1 MVLEI
6 TREIESA
13 LTPNALRVLE
23 KRYLRRDRNGRIT
36 ETPEQMFRRV
46 ARFVAQAE
54 KQYRPEVEVDTIADE
69 FYRAM
74 ASLEFLPNSPTLLNA
89 GTETGQLSSCF
100 VLPVP
105 DSLEETFDAVKYT
118 AMIHKSGGGIGFNVS
133 HIRPTGSAVGEHFDA
148 AGGPVALIHVFAG
161 AADYIRQGGVRRGC
175 NSVVMSVSHPDI
187 LHFINAKS
195 NPSLLTNFYN
205 SVSVTDDFMDKVRSG
220 DDYCLIDPNTGRA
233 VGSLNASAVFKR
245 IVDQAWST
253 GDPGLVFI
261 DRINRDNP
269 TPSLGRLET
278 ITGCGEQAL
287 LPYESCNLGSINLAA
302 MLKEKGGT
310 LSIDFNKLARLIP
323 IAVRFLDNV
332 IDVNKFPVP
341 VIERTTRL
349 TRKIGLGVMGFAD
362 MLIQL
367 GVSYNSTKAIT
378 MAEEIMEFISERAK
392 EASYNLAL
400 ERGVFPAWSGSIYEK
415 RGLPMRNASCTT
427 IAPTGT
433 ISIIAG
439 VSSGIEPIFAAVFVR
454 NILDGENLLEINPY
468 FERIARER
476 GFYSRELIEQLV
488 TSNHLHSRKE
498 VPEDVRKIF
507 VTAHRVSP
515 EWHVRIQAA
524 FQRHIDNAVSKTVNF
539 PKSASR
545 EDIARVFMMA
555 WEWGLKGITVYR
567 DRSRQSQPLCI
578 NEIGKYLI
586 EDLFN
591 QSQTSER

>member
-6 TREIESA
+6 NRETELA
-13 LTPNALRVLE
+13 LTPIGLRVLE
-23 KRYLRRDRNGRIT
+23 KRYLRRDRTGRII
-36 ETPEQMFRRV
+36 ETPEEMFRRV
-46 ARFVAQAE
+46 AGFVASAE
-54 KQYRPEVEVDTIADE
+54 HIYNPEADVDGVADE

-89 GTETGQLSSCF
+89 GTEAGQLSSCF

-133 HIRPTGSAVGEHFDA
+133 HIRPTGSAVGEHLDA
-148 AGGPVALIHVFAG
+148 AGGPVSLIHVFAG
-161 AADYIRQGGVRRGC
+161 AADYVRQGGVRRGC
-175 NSVVMSVSHPDI
+175 NSVVMNVTHPDI
-187 LHFINAKS
+187 LHFISAKS
-195 NPSLLTNFYN
+195 NPNTLTNFYN
-205 SVSVTDDFMDKVRSG
+205 SVSVTDDFMARVRMGEDYSLIEPNSG
-220 DDYCLIDPNTGRA
+220 EA
-233 VGSLNASAVFKR
+233 VGKLNAAAVFNR

-269 TPSLGRLET
+269 TPTLGRLET

-287 LPYESCNLGSINLAA
+287 LPYESCNLGSINLTA
-302 MLKEKGGT
+302 MLKNEGDS
-310 LSIDFNKLARLIP
+310 LSIDYERLGRLVP

-332 IDVNKFPVP
+332 IDVNRFPVP
-341 VIERTTRL
+341 LIGHTTKR

-362 MLIQL
+362 MLIKL
-367 GVSYNSTKAIT
+367 GVPYNSTRAIAI
-378 MAEEIMEFISERAK
+378 AEEIIEFISHHARQ
-392 EASYNLAL
+392 ASHELAL
-400 ERGVFPAWSGSIYEK
+400 ERGVFPAWHGSVYEK
-415 RGLPMRNASCTT
+415 QDLPMRNAACTT

-468 FERIARER
+468 FETIARER
-476 GFYSRELIEQLV
+476 GFYNRDLIEQLV

-498 VPEDVRKIF
+498 IPEDIRRVF

-515 EWHVRIQAA
+515 DWHVRIQAA

-539 PKSASR
+539 PKNATR
-545 EDIARVFMMA
+545 DDIARVFMMA
-555 WEWGLKGITVYR
+555 FEQGLKGITVYR
-567 DRSRQSQPLCI
+567 DQSRELQPLC
-578 NEIGKYLI
+578 
-586 EDLFN
+586 
-591 QSQTSER
+591 TSDEGTRLVDQMFAAQ